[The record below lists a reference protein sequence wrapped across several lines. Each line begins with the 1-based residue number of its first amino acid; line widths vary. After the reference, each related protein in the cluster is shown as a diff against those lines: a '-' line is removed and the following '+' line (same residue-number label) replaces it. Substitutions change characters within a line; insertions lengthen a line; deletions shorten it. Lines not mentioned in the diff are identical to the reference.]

1 MSNENGG
8 GKSYGLLAGKVAIV
22 TGAGSGVGKGIAQ
35 VFVREGA
42 KVLVVDFSG
51 QQDAV
56 AAELGTSALPF
67 QADVSDEGEIEAIF
81 RYAIGNFGKVDC
93 LVNNAATLGGLL
105 PEITGEEFDRMMAVN
120 LRGLMLCC
128 KHAIRAMRLN
138 GGGSIINISSVGA
151 FNTEDRSSI
160 AYAAAKAG
168 VLSATKSIAVH
179 HGIEGIRANVLAPGF
194 ATTERQKD
202 LPTEWKEQIAKK
214 AALGRISSVREQGE
228 VAAFLASDLSSFV
241 TGAVIPVDGGWSA
254 RLV

>member
-1 MSNENGG
+1 VS
-8 GKSYGLLAGKVAIV
+8 KSYGLLEGKVAIV
-22 TGAGSGVGKGIAQ
+22 TGAGSGIGKGIAQ

-42 KVLVVDFSG
+42 KVVVADFSG
-51 QQDAV
+51 QQDGV
-56 AAELGTSALPF
+56 AAELGSSALPC
-67 QADVSDEGEIEAIF
+67 QADVSDEAEIEAMF
-81 RYAIGNFGKVDC
+81 RQAIDRFGKVDC

-128 KHAIRAMRLN
+128 KHAVRAMRRN

-151 FNTEDRSSI
+151 FNTEERSSI

-168 VLSATKSIAVH
+168 VLSASKSLAVH
-179 HGIEGIRANVLAPGF
+179 HGAEGIRVNVLAPGF

-202 LPTEWKEQIAKK
+202 LPAEWKEQIARKS
-214 AALGRISSVREQGE
+214 ALGRISSVQEQAE

>member
-1 MSNENGG
+1 MGETAVSNRVEAS
-8 GKSYGLLAGKVAIV
+8 KSYGLLEGKVAIV
-22 TGAGSGVGKGIAQ
+22 TGAGSGIGKGIAQ

-51 QQDAV
+51 QQDDV
-56 AAELGTSALPF
+56 AAELGGGALPF
-67 QADVSDEGEIEAIF
+67 QADVSNEDEIEAMF
-81 RYAIGNFGKVDC
+81 RHAVDNFGKVDC

-128 KHAIRAMRLN
+128 KHAIRAMRQN

-168 VLSATKSIAVH
+168 VHSATKSIAVH
-179 HGIEGIRANVLAPGF
+179 HGVDGIRA
-194 ATTERQKD
+194 
-202 LPTEWKEQIAKK
+202 
-214 AALGRISSVREQGE
+214 
-228 VAAFLASDLSSFV
+228 
-241 TGAVIPVDGGWSA
+241 
-254 RLV
+254 